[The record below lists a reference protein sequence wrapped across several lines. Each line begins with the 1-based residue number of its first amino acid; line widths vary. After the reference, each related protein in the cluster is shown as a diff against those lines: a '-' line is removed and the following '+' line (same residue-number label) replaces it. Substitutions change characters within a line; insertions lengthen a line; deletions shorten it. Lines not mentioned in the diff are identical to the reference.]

1 MATATAAAST
11 LNWDTVF
18 AVSIDELNADIVTRN
33 KTPTRLQGAPA
44 GPLSFSLNADF
55 DPWMIVPGGDGG
67 VVNFGL
73 PMRNLVANY
82 VLQGAAGQ
90 VTCADAFATI
100 GIRLNIE
107 QHTGPALLADGTPL
121 PAAAAGTTRHAL
133 KPRTVSAVLADPV
146 ATLIGVDFRQPLSD
160 PQASPPIETAIL
172 NWCTANLSQFQHIF
186 AFIDLND
193 QVDTGPWAFCK
204 PIVSSYAYVDLPG
217 KSSGILGLLCM
228 TSALPAPTAQ
238 QVSALSVPA
247 GSGAAFLIGEGRL
260 LEGMIKPSL
269 LAMWPNLKDTDL
281 DLDISN
287 AILRLKSGVVV
298 GLPQISDAN
307 GTSYDPMLTGFVVQ
321 ILGNEMKIETHTD
334 VEVSPGIHATC
345 FSTNWF
351 AITLGKNAKG
361 EQTLVCQASR
371 PATKIN
377 GHYSDQGV
385 AILTSALL
393 AITICL
399 ATLALFVDGAL
410 SIVVDVALLVALV
423 GTVTIKS
430 IGQANQNVA
439 PSLDGLTSNFIGP
452 ITWSSTS
459 MKLNSCGLN
468 GSLQL
473 GGDFS

>member
-1 MATATAAAST
+1 MANATAAAST

-18 AVSIDELNADIVTRN
+18 AVSIDELNADIVTRG
-33 KTPTRLQGAPA
+33 KTPPRLQGAPT
-44 GPLSFSLNADF
+44 GPLSFSLSADF
-55 DPWMIVPGGDGG
+55 DPWQIVPGGDGG

-73 PMRNLVANY
+73 PMRNLVATY

-100 GIRLNIE
+100 GIRLTIE
-107 QHTGPALLADGTPL
+107 QHTGPAHLPNGTPL
-121 PAAAAGTTRHAL
+121 PAAATGTTRHAL
-133 KPRTVSAVLADPV
+133 KPRTVSSVLADPV
-146 ATLIGVDFRQPLSD
+146 ATLIGVSFRQPLSD
-160 PQASPPIETAIL
+160 PQAAPPIETAIL
-172 NWCTANLSQFQHIF
+172 NWCTANLAQFQHVF

-193 QVDTGPWAFCK
+193 QIDTGPWAFCK
-204 PIVSSYAYVDLPG
+204 PVVSSYAYVDLPG

-228 TSALPAPTAQ
+228 TSASPAPTAQ

-260 LEGMIKPSL
+260 LEGMIKPAL

-298 GLPQISDAN
+298 ALPQISDSN
-307 GTSYDPMLTGFVVQ
+307 GSSYDPMLTGLVVQ

-345 FSTNWF
+345 FSTDWF
-351 AITLGKNAKG
+351 TITLGKNAKG
-361 EQTLVCQASR
+361 EQTLVCQPSR

-377 GHYSDQGV
+377 GHYFNQVV
-385 AILTSALL
+385 ADLTAAML
-393 AITICL
+393 AIATVL
-399 ATLALFVDGAL
+399 AVLSLFVDGAVGL
-410 SIVVDVALLVALV
+410 LVGAALLVALV
-423 GTVTIKS
+423 GTFTIKT
-430 IGQANQNVA
+430 IGQVNQNAA
-439 PSLDGLTSNFIGP
+439 PSLDDLTASFLGP

-459 MKLNSCGLN
+459 MKLSSCGLN

-473 GGDFS
+473 GGDFA